1 MKKATFF
8 TFAFSLLLLASAC
21 ESKKEA
27 PQTEATPGLA
37 PVSNTYMDLSQ
48 DEFKN
53 MESNFAEDVVILDVR
68 TDPEVAEGM
77 IEGAIQIDY
86 RGENFEEEVAKLDS
100 SKTYVVYCRT
110 GGRSAAAS
118 KIMTEELG
126 FKNVNNLLGGY
137 SEYSSNESDN

>member
-137 SEYSSNESDN
+137 SEYSSDEN

>member
-1 MKKATFF
+1 MIRTTFF
-8 TFAFSLLLLASAC
+8 TFAFSLLLLTTAC

-27 PQTEATPGLA
+27 PQTEATPALA
-37 PVSNTYMDLSQ
+37 PVTNTYTDLSQ
-48 DEFKN
+48 DAFKN
-53 MESNFAEDVVILDVR
+53 MESNLTEDLVILDVR

-86 RGENFEEEVAKLDS
+86 RGENFAEEVAKLDT

-118 KIMTEELG
+118 KLMTEELG
-126 FKNVNNLLGGY
+126 FKKVNNLLGGY
-137 SEYSSNESDN
+137 SEYSTDEN

>member
-8 TFAFSLLLLASAC
+8 TFAFCLLLLTAAC
-21 ESKKEA
+21 ESKKEG

-37 PVSNTYMDLSQ
+37 PVTNTYTDLSQ
-48 DEFKN
+48 DEFKK
-53 MESNFAEDVVILDVR
+53 MESNLPEDVVILDVR

-77 IEGAIQIDY
+77 IEGAIQIDF

-137 SEYSSNESDN
+137 SEYSSDEN